1 MIAREGPSDSRVHT
15 ECTREARTAPLEP
28 PAGHGGSGARPSL
41 MPLHPGMTQNSATHP
56 VSGSP
61 AWSRRAE
68 LAVMLAVWALLGA
81 LSLVRRVLDP
91 RGPTGLTFPDTLFV
105 VAEYAIWALLTPA
118 GFGMARRFPLDREVL
133 GRRLALHFATAL
145 VVAATLEVIRVGVL
159 RPLLLP
165 DGFFG
170 APPPGMRAPRFTPAG
185 ALLQMRFLDEFV
197 IYLAVLA
204 AGFARDYFLRYR
216 AHAAESA
223 RLEAQLA
230 DARLAALRMQLNPHF
245 LFNTLHAVSALV
257 ERDPAGVR
265 RLVARLSALLRHVLD
280 SGARQEVTLSEEL
293 QFVRDYLDIQQIRF
307 QGRLEVGEDV
317 PVDVH
322 GAMVPNLVLQPLV
335 ENAVVHGLG
344 HVEGCGRIEIA
355 ARRDGERLT
364 LSVRD
369 NGPGLD
375 GDGRAGGVGLSNTR
389 ARLQALYGDGAS
401 LALEP
406 ADGGGLVARVVIPY
420 H

>member
-1 MIAREGPSDSRVHT
+1 
-15 ECTREARTAPLEP
+15 
-28 PAGHGGSGARPSL
+28 
-41 MPLHPGMTQNSATHP
+41 
-56 VSGSP
+56 
-61 AWSRRAE
+61 
-68 LAVMLAVWALLGA
+68 MLGVWALLGT
-81 LSLVRRVLDP
+81 LTLVRRVLDP

-105 VAEYAIWALLTPA
+105 VVEYALWALLTPTV
-118 GFGMARRFPLDREVL
+118 FGLARRYPLDREVL
-133 GRRLALHFATAL
+133 GRRLALHLAVAL
-145 VVAATLEVIRVGVL
+145 VAAAALEVIRVGVL

-170 APPPGMRAPRFTPAG
+170 AAPPGMRPPRFTPAG
-185 ALLQMRFLDEFV
+185 ALLQMRFMDEFV

-216 AHAAESA
+216 AHAAEAA

-280 SGARQEVTLSEEL
+280 SGTRQEVTLAEEL
-293 QFVRDYLDIQQIRF
+293 AFVRDYLDIQQIRF
-307 QGRLEVGEDV
+307 QGRLEVSEDV
-317 PVDVH
+317 PAETLD
-322 GAMVPNLVLQPLV
+322 ALVPNLVLQPLV

-344 HVEGCGRIEIA
+344 HVEGCGRIQIA
-355 ARRDGERLT
+355 ALREGERLI

-375 GDGRAGGVGLSNTR
+375 GEGRAGGVGLSNTR
-389 ARLQALYGDGAS
+389 ARLDALYGGVAS
-401 LALEP
+401 LHLGP
-406 ADGGGLVARVVIPY
+406 ADGSGLLARVVIPY
-420 H
+420 HTSADLWATSAEPAIVDA